1 MLEIPDDRCE
11 RHRLFKAIDDAFK
24 CGDPEALKLALGNAP
39 RWFDEPMPCELGL
52 GHPLEYAI
60 HWSPLGFIEELI
72 ALGSNVN
79 YVDHAGFPALIA
91 ALSTDRHGRGDRLE
105 VLKLLL
111 RHGAQMTRG
120 LNDWTPLHYAA
131 STRDL
136 EALRLLLEAGADP
149 TIRTRIDD
157 LSTPLEEAEAAGFAE
172 GAALLRQAM
181 EGELGD

>member
-24 CGDPEALKLALGNAP
+24 AGDLEALKLALGNAP

-60 HWSPLGFIEELI
+60 YWSPLGFIEELI

-79 YVDHAGFPALIA
+79 YEDHAGFPALIA